1 MPTYPYQLAR
11 NDFLQLTSPAFIQNP
26 ALRWKTFGPPNFVL
40 LTRCPRHSNCKNIRD
55 PRCPPCKSRSAMGKI
70 PLLLSYNSLHFC
82 QRFASATLF
91 PGQKF
96 VLSTW
101 THSLSLFPVRRVGP
115 GGPPIIWN
123 AMPIRSFKS
132 LESTFRQCLP
142 QKDEKLC
149 TYLKWH
155 FSQCF
160 PSMR

>member
-1 MPTYPYQLAR
+1 
-11 NDFLQLTSPAFIQNP
+11 
-26 ALRWKTFGPPNFVL
+26 
-40 LTRCPRHSNCKNIRD
+40 
-55 PRCPPCKSRSAMGKI
+55 
-70 PLLLSYNSLHFC
+70 LSYNSLHFC

-160 PSMR
+160 PSMRWFWKQLPKPSPAFLEKIFAWHFQISNCCA